1 MKAIRAGRSRPR
13 HRWLAPARLGCALLA
28 AQPVWPA
35 VGQSLQGVVEVSL
48 VVDRGC
54 LVSSASS
61 PIRMLKPSWLDF
73 GRYPRL
79 DPPSS
84 ALSAQLLD
92 LGDAAPVV
100 RLACNPDVEQQ
111 LQVDSGQNAGHG
123 DVRYLRLRDGD
134 ATIPYRLFI
143 DAARQHPLDT
153 MPLSRRAGPGPVELT
168 LYASVIPEE
177 SAPAAGRYQDTLH
190 LTLTW

>member
-1 MKAIRAGRSRPR
+1 V
-13 HRWLAPARLGCALLA
+13 LLA
-28 AQPVWPA
+28 TLPVWPA
-35 VGQSLQGVVEVSL
+35 LGQSLQGVVQVSL

-54 LVSSASS
+54 LVSSAGS
-61 PIRMLKPSWLDF
+61 PIRMLRPSRLDF
-73 GRYPRL
+73 GHYPRL
-79 DPPSS
+79 DPPGG

-111 LQVDSGQNAGHG
+111 LQVDSG
-123 DVRYLRLRDGD
+123 LRNGD
-134 ATIPYRLFI
+134 ATIAYRLFV

-153 MPLSRRAGPGPVELT
+153 TPLSRRAGPGPVELT
-168 LYASVIPEE
+168 LYASVIPQE
-177 SAPAAGRYQDTLH
+177 SAPVAGRYQDTLH

>member
-1 MKAIRAGRSRPR
+1 VKAIRACRSYPR
-13 HRWLAPARLGCALLA
+13 CRWLTVARLGCVLLA
-28 AQPVWPA
+28 TLPVWPA
-35 VGQSLQGVVEVSL
+35 LGQSLQGVVQVSL

-54 LVSSASS
+54 LVSSAGS
-61 PIRMLKPSWLDF
+61 PIRMLRPSRLDF
-73 GRYPRL
+73 GHYPRL
-79 DPPSS
+79 DPPGG

-123 DVRYLRLRDGD
+123 DVRYLRLRNGD
-134 ATIPYRLFI
+134 ATIAYRLFV

-153 MPLSRRAGPGPVELT
+153 TPLSRRAGPGPVELT
-168 LYASVIPEE
+168 LYASVIPQE
-177 SAPAAGRYQDTLH
+177 SAPVAGRYQDTLH